1 MQQLLVRANQGDITC
16 LTELREI
23 LDNNPELWRK
33 VGDLAQHA
41 ELTML
46 TIASERNLL
55 IQESMQRKLAEMKEN
70 LAGPNPS
77 PLEHLLVDRIA
88 ISWLQVHH
96 ADLDAAQ
103 SGGQESGLGSAS
115 FGQRVT
121 GDICWQSGS
130 SPR

>member
-77 PLEHLLVDRIA
+77 PLERLLVDRIA
-88 ISWLQVHH
+88 ISWLQVHQ
-96 ADLDAAQ
+96 ADLDAAR
-103 SGGQESGLGSAS
+103 AVDKRAVWA
-115 FGQRVT
+115 QRRL
-121 GDICWQSGS
+121 D
-130 SPR
+130 RR